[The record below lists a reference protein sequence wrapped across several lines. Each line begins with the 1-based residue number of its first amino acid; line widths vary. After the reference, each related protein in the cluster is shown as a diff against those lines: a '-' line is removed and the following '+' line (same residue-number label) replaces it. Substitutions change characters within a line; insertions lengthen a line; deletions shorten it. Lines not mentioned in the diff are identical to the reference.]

1 MVGTLSRISYDIY
14 LGDNEALKY
23 DRVLTNFGN
32 GYDRLSGHFK
42 APIKGLYVFS
52 CNVMASGK
60 NALSVVLVKN
70 GQILSNVYSATANYE
85 SGAISILLALKKG
98 DNVWIRRLAHE
109 RTVHA
114 GNNWFTG
121 YLISTKI

>member
-1 MVGTLSRISYDIY
+1 MDIY
-14 LGDNEALKY
+14 LGDNEAVKY
-23 DRVLTNFGN
+23 DRLLINFGN

-42 APIKGLYVFS
+42 SPIKGLYVFS
-52 CNVMASGK
+52 CTVMASSN

-85 SGAISILLALKKG
+85 SGAISILLTLKKG
-98 DNVWIRRLAHE
+98 NKVWIRRSAHG
-109 RTVHA
+109 RTIHA

-121 YLISTKI
+121 YPISKKL